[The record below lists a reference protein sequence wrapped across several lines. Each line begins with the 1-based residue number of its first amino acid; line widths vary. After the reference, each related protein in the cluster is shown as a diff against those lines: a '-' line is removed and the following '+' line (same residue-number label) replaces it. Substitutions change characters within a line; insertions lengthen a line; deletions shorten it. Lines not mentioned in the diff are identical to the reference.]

1 MPNQRPAPTRSPK
14 IRRSFRRIFW
24 LSVLGIV
31 ILILASLA
39 GYVYAYR
46 DKILPH
52 SEIAGVMVG
61 GLTQSLA
68 DQKLTQAEASFDQKP
83 LNLAYQIRT
92 WSVKPAIFQPAFD
105 NAPSVAAAYSLGK
118 TGSLWQQMKNYI
130 LALFTKHQYN
140 LNLKPLSSSA
150 LSNLQ
155 NSVLKDVE
163 VPFTET
169 TIDFTPGK
177 VSVIP
182 GKQGQVLNQAQFI
195 QDVAAAFA
203 SGSDTIT
210 LKTVVTEP
218 QITEEQAQTAR
229 EEASQILWGNWTII
243 LNNNQIVTLDPK
255 TIVPWLSTTAE
266 ANQLKLVIDQ
276 QKISQYLTSTVAAKV
291 LLAPVNATLTVDN
304 NKVVISQDG
313 QNGTSLNIASTTQ
326 AILQSFMAPNQVSRQ
341 IKAVI
346 STDQPTISSATLS
359 SLGINQ
365 LIGTGTTDFTGSPA
379 NRIENITVGEQKI
392 NGQLVKPGAEFSTVA
407 ALGPIDEAHG
417 YVQGLVIINN
427 ETLPEDGGGLCQ
439 VSTTLFRTVLNAGLP
454 VTDRTSHSYEV
465 SYYQKGI
472 GPGLDATIYDPAP
485 DFKWKNDTGHY
496 IYIEGSIK
504 NDHLTFQFFGTSDG
518 RVATIDGPHTL
529 ETFQPSGSPIYV
541 NTDTLSK
548 GTTELID
555 PPVPGAKTTAT
566 YTVTRNGQVINTQ
579 VFNSY
584 YQAMPAQYLVG
595 TK

>member
-1 MPNQRPAPTRSPK
+1 MSNQRPAPTRSPK
-14 IRRSFRRIFW
+14 TRRSFKRSFW
-24 LSVLGIV
+24 LSVLGII
-31 ILILASLA
+31 ILVLVSLA
-39 GYVYAYR
+39 GYVYVYR

-52 SEIAGVMVG
+52 SEIAGVKVG
-61 GLTQSLA
+61 GLTQSQA
-68 DQKLTQAEASFDQKP
+68 EQKLAQAEASFDQKP
-83 LNLAYQIRT
+83 LNLTYEIRT
-92 WSVKPAIFQPAFD
+92 WSIKPAIFQPTFE
-105 NAPSVAAAYSLGK
+105 NTPSVTVAYSLGK
-118 TGSLWQQMKNYI
+118 SGPLWQQLEYYI

-140 LNLKPLSSSA
+140 LNLNPLSTSA
-150 LSNLQ
+150 ISNLQ

-163 VPFTET
+163 VPFMET

-177 VSVIP
+177 VDVIP
-182 GKQGQVLNQAQFI
+182 GKEGRVLDQGKFI

-203 SGSDTIT
+203 DGLNIIT
-210 LKTVVTEP
+210 LKTVVTQP
-218 QITEEQAQTAR
+218 QITVEEAQIAR
-229 EEASQILWGNWTII
+229 EEASQILWGNWTIT
-243 LNNNQIVTLDPK
+243 LNNNQTITLDPK
-255 TIVPWLSTTAE
+255 TIVPWLSTTAGT
-266 ANQLKLVIDQ
+266 NQLNLVIDQ
-276 QKISQYLTSTVAAKV
+276 QKIGDYLTSNVATKV
-291 LLAPVNATLTVDN
+291 FLAPVNANLTVN
-304 NKVVISQDG
+304 NNQVAITQDG

-326 AILQSFMAPNQVSRQ
+326 AILQSFMSPNQVSRQ

-346 STDQPTISSATLS
+346 NLDQPTISKANLS

-365 LIGTGTTDFTGSPA
+365 LIGTGITDFTGSPA

-439 VSTTLFRTVLNAGLP
+439 VSTTLFRAVLNAGLP

-472 GPGLDATIYDPAP
+472 GPGLDATIYDPTP

-496 IYIEGSIK
+496 IYIEGSIQ
-504 NDHLTFQFFGTSDG
+504 NDHLTFQFYGTSDG
-518 RVATIDGPHTL
+518 RVSSIDGPHTL
-529 ETFQPSGSPIYV
+529 ATFQPSGSPIYV